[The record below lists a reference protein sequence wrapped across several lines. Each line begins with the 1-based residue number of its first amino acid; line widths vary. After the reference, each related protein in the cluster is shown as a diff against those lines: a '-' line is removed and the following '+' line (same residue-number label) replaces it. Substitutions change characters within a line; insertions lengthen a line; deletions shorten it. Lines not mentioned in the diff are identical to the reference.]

1 MPKPGSLMGIKEPCV
16 DGYGRGALSGS
27 TRRSEA
33 TPIITISSSSLGS
46 RSFNLCCSLSTSR
59 FGVMVRDA
67 LSPVRSVL
75 FGTATQNLRGRDS
88 RDHTHHTAGMPVVL
102 PVTFEAASAS
112 RRRIML

>member
-1 MPKPGSLMGIKEPCV
+1 
-16 DGYGRGALSGS
+16 
-27 TRRSEA
+27 
-33 TPIITISSSSLGS
+33 
-46 RSFNLCCSLSTSR
+46 
-59 FGVMVRDA
+59 MVRDA